1 MPLLTDGRP
10 LALFATAA
18 VTAARDGVRDLT
30 APDGPVVRL
39 ATQVA
44 QAGTTACDAV
54 AVATWAL
61 LLCVVARRSK
71 SSLTR
76 DIFAVVAAVAA
87 LNGG

>member
-1 MPLLTDGRP
+1 MPLLTNGRP

-18 VTAARDGVRDLT
+18 PTAF
-30 APDGPVVRL
+30 VRL

-44 QAGTTACDAV
+44 QAGTNAYDAV
-54 AVATWAL
+54 SVATWAL

-76 DIFAVVAAVAA
+76 DLFGVVVAVAA
-87 LNGG
+87 LNGS